1 MNYNIKCKN
10 ELNTPIKEQRL
21 AELKK
26 KKRLKK
32 SPRFIREIR
41 FRLKDINRSNV
52 E

>member
-26 KKRLKK
+26 KKKVKK
-32 SPRFIREIR
+32 KVQD
-41 FRLKDINRSNV
+41 L
-52 E
+52 

>member
-32 SPRFIREIR
+32 
-41 FRLKDINRSNV
+41 RSKIYKRDTF
-52 E
+52 